1 MDFNTKNKNL
11 QPIGNENLKEC
22 LNKPTEKKLLMS
34 DFIEFMEDKNLKLD
48 RLKECGNFIKFQS
61 SEDKTKFILA
71 GGNFCNNRFCPFC
84 SWLKAKRTAFELLEL
99 IKVVEYTEKLAFIFI
114 TLTIPNVPKES
125 LREEIENFNISFN
138 RLWKTKEF
146 KAFNK
151 GFIRKLEVTY
161 QPDEFVTKQNKKKY
175 PNLKIG
181 DRLNSYNTYHPH
193 FHLVVAVNKS
203 YFKSRDYMNKRRLLE
218 LWQRATR
225 NPAITQVDIK
235 PCRMDTVKQ
244 VMELATYSAK
254 QGDLYSSKEVFD
266 GFYEGLFRKKL
277 LVYNGIF
284 KEYKKKIDTGEV
296 DPAEVIELNQLLEE
310 TTKEFYLQWE
320 KDNYLI
326 ADERDVPEEQRKKFY
341 NLKIEID

>member
-1 MDFNTKNKNL
+1 MDFNTKNKKL
-11 QPIGNENLKEC
+11 QPIGNKNLEEC
-22 LNKPTEKKLLMS
+22 LNKPTEKKLMMS

-114 TLTIPNVPKES
+114 TLTVPNVSREK
-125 LREEIENFNISFN
+125 LREEIECFNKSFK
-138 RLWKTKEF
+138 RLFETKEF

-151 GFIRKLEVTY
+151 GFIRKLEITY
-161 QPDEFVTKQNKKKY
+161 NEERND
-175 PNLKIG
+175 
-181 DRLNSYNTYHPH
+181 YHPH

-203 YFKSRDYMNKRRLLE
+203 YFTSRNYMSKRRLLE

-225 NPAITQVDIK
+225 NPNITQVDIK
-235 PCRMDTVKQ
+235 PCRMDTIKQ

-284 KEYKKKIDTGEV
+284 KEYKKKIDIGEV
-296 DPAEVIELNQLLEE
+296 DPTQVIELNQLLEE

-326 ADERDVPEEQRKKFY
+326 ADERELPEERRKKFY
-341 NLKIEID
+341 NLKIDID

>member
-1 MDFNTKNKNL
+1 MENKSL
-11 QPIGNENLKEC
+11 EESLT
-22 LNKPTEKKLLMS
+22 KPTQKKMMMN
-34 DFIEFMEDKNLKLD
+34 DFINFMEDKPLKLD

-61 SEDKTKFILA
+61 SEDKTKFMLS

-99 IKVVEYTEKLAFIFI
+99 IKVVEYKEKFAFLFI
-114 TLTIPNVPKES
+114 TLTAPNVPKEK
-125 LREEIENFNISFN
+125 LREEIEEFNVSFK
-138 RLWKTKEF
+138 RLFQTKEF
-146 KAFNK
+146 KVFNK
-151 GFIRKLEVTY
+151 GFIRKLEITY
-161 QPDEFVTKQNKKKY
+161 NEERD
-175 PNLKIG
+175 
-181 DRLNSYNTYHPH
+181 DYHPH

-203 YFKSRDYMNKRRLLE
+203 YFTSRNYMSKKRLLE
-218 LWQRATR
+218 LWQRAKRDTS
-225 NPAITQVDIK
+225 ITQVDIK

-254 QGDLYSSKEVFD
+254 QGDLYKSKEIFD

-284 KEYKKKIDTGEV
+284 KEYKKKIEVGEI

-310 TTKEFYLQWE
+310 ATKEFYLQWE
-320 KDNYLI
+320 KENYLLV
-326 ADERDVPEEQRKKFY
+326 DERDIPQERRKKFY

>member
-11 QPIGNENLKEC
+11 QPIGNKNLEEC
-22 LNKPTEKKLLMS
+22 LNKPTEKKLMMS
-34 DFIEFMEDKNLKLD
+34 DFIKFMEDKNLKLD

-71 GGNFCNNRFCPFC
+71 GGNFCKNRFCPFC

-114 TLTIPNVPKES
+114 TLTVPNVPKES

-161 QPDEFVTKQNKKKY
+161 NEERND
-175 PNLKIG
+175 
-181 DRLNSYNTYHPH
+181 YHPH

-203 YFKSRDYMNKRRLLE
+203 YFKSRNYMSKRRLLE

-244 VMELATYSAK
+244 IMELATYSAK

-296 DPAEVIELNQLLEE
+296 DPAQVIELNQLLEE
-310 TTKEFYLQWE
+310 ATKEFYLQWE

-326 ADERDVPEEQRKKFY
+326 ADERDVPKEQRKKFY

>member
-71 GGNFCNNRFCPFC
+71 GGNFCKNRFCPFC

-114 TLTIPNVPKES
+114 TLTVPNVPKES

-161 QPDEFVTKQNKKKY
+161 NEERND
-175 PNLKIG
+175 
-181 DRLNSYNTYHPH
+181 YHPH
-193 FHLVVAVNKS
+193 FHLAVAVNKS
-203 YFKSRDYMNKRRLLE
+203 YFKSRDYMSKRRLLE

-284 KEYKKKIDTGEV
+284 KEYKKKIEVGEV
-296 DPAEVIELNQLLEE
+296 DPAQVIELNQILEE
-310 TTKEFYLQWE
+310 ATKEICLMWE
-320 KDNYLI
+320 KSSYLL
-326 ADERDVPEEQRKKFY
+326 ADERELPEEQRKKFY

>member
-11 QPIGNENLKEC
+11 QPIGNKNLEEC

-34 DFIEFMEDKNLKLD
+34 DFIGFMEDKNLKLD

-99 IKVVEYTEKLAFIFI
+99 IKVVEYKEKFAFLFI
-114 TLTIPNVPKES
+114 TLTVPNVPKES

-151 GFIRKLEVTY
+151 GFIRKLEITY
-161 QPDEFVTKQNKKKY
+161 NEERND
-175 PNLKIG
+175 
-181 DRLNSYNTYHPH
+181 YHPH

-203 YFKSRDYMNKRRLLE
+203 YFTSRDYMSKRRLLE

-225 NPAITQVDIK
+225 NPNITQVDIK

-254 QGDLYSSKEVFD
+254 QGELYSSKEVFD

-284 KEYKKKIDTGEV
+284 KEYKKKIEVGEV
-296 DPAEVIELNQLLEE
+296 DPAEVIELNQILEE
-310 TTKEFYLQWE
+310 ATREICLMWE
-320 KDNYLI
+320 KSSYLL
-326 ADERDVPEEQRKKFY
+326 ADERELPEEQRKKFY
-341 NLKIEID
+341 NLKIEIE

>member
-1 MDFNTKNKNL
+1 MDFNTKNKKL
-11 QPIGNENLKEC
+11 QPIGNKNLEEC
-22 LNKPTEKKLLMS
+22 LNKPTEKKLMMS

-114 TLTIPNVPKES
+114 TLTVPNVSREK
-125 LREEIENFNISFN
+125 LREEIECFNKSFK
-138 RLWKTKEF
+138 RLFETKEF

-151 GFIRKLEVTY
+151 GFIRKLEITY
-161 QPDEFVTKQNKKKY
+161 NEERND
-175 PNLKIG
+175 
-181 DRLNSYNTYHPH
+181 YHPH

-203 YFKSRDYMNKRRLLE
+203 YFTSRDYMSKRRLLE

-225 NPAITQVDIK
+225 NPNITQVDIK
-235 PCRMDTVKQ
+235 PCRMDTIKQ

-284 KEYKKKIDTGEV
+284 KEYKKKIDIGEV
-296 DPAEVIELNQLLEE
+296 DPTQVIELNQLLEE
-310 TTKEFYLQWE
+310 ATKEFYLQWE
-320 KDNYLI
+320 KDNLLASTDGRLSFI
-326 ADERDVPEEQRKKFY
+326 
-341 NLKIEID
+341 

>member
-1 MDFNTKNKNL
+1 MDFNTKNKKL
-11 QPIGNENLKEC
+11 QPIGNKNLEEC
-22 LNKPTEKKLLMS
+22 LNKPTEKKLMMS

-61 SEDKTKFILA
+61 SEDKTKFILT

-114 TLTIPNVPKES
+114 TLTVPNVSREK
-125 LREEIENFNISFN
+125 LREEIECFNKSFK
-138 RLWKTKEF
+138 RLFETKEF

-151 GFIRKLEVTY
+151 GFIRKLEITY
-161 QPDEFVTKQNKKKY
+161 NEERND
-175 PNLKIG
+175 
-181 DRLNSYNTYHPH
+181 YHPH

-203 YFKSRDYMNKRRLLE
+203 YFTSRDYMSKRRLLE

-225 NPAITQVDIK
+225 NPNITQVDIK
-235 PCRMDTVKQ
+235 PCRMDTIKQ

-284 KEYKKKIDTGEV
+284 KEYKKKIDIGEV
-296 DPAEVIELNQLLEE
+296 DPTQVIELNQLLEE

-326 ADERDVPEEQRKKFY
+326 ADERELPEERRKKFY
-341 NLKIEID
+341 NLKIDID

>member
-1 MDFNTKNKNL
+1 MDFNTKNKKL

-22 LNKPTEKKLLMS
+22 LNKPTEKKLLMF

-99 IKVVEYTEKLAFIFI
+99 IKVVEYKEKFAFLFI
-114 TLTIPNVPKES
+114 TLTVPNVPKES

-151 GFIRKLEVTY
+151 GFIRKLEITY
-161 QPDEFVTKQNKKKY
+161 NEERND
-175 PNLKIG
+175 
-181 DRLNSYNTYHPH
+181 YHPH

-203 YFKSRDYMNKRRLLE
+203 YFTSRDYMSKRRLLE

-225 NPAITQVDIK
+225 NPNITQVDIK

-254 QGDLYSSKEVFD
+254 QGELYSSKEVFD

-284 KEYKKKIDTGEV
+284 KEYKKKIEVGEV
-296 DPAEVIELNQLLEE
+296 DPAEVIELNQILEE
-310 TTKEFYLQWE
+310 ATREICLMWE
-320 KDNYLI
+320 KSSYLL
-326 ADERDVPEEQRKKFY
+326 ADERELPEEQRKKFY

>member
-1 MDFNTKNKNL
+1 MDFNTKNKKL

-48 RLKECGNFIKFQS
+48 RLKECGNFIKFQA

-114 TLTIPNVPKES
+114 TLTVPNVPKES

-161 QPDEFVTKQNKKKY
+161 NEERND
-175 PNLKIG
+175 
-181 DRLNSYNTYHPH
+181 YHPH

-203 YFKSRDYMNKRRLLE
+203 YFTSRDYMSKRRLLE

-244 VMELATYSAK
+244 IMELATYSAK

-296 DPAEVIELNQLLEE
+296 DPAQIIELNQLLEE
-310 TTKEFYLQWE
+310 ATKEFYLQWE

-326 ADERDVPEEQRKKFY
+326 ADERDVPEERRKKFY

>member
-1 MDFNTKNKNL
+1 MDFNTKNKKL
-11 QPIGNENLKEC
+11 QPIGNKNLEEC
-22 LNKPTEKKLLMS
+22 LNKPTEKKLMMS

-114 TLTIPNVPKES
+114 TLTVPNVSREK
-125 LREEIENFNISFN
+125 LREEIECFNKSFK
-138 RLWKTKEF
+138 RLFETKEF

-151 GFIRKLEVTY
+151 GFIRKLEITY
-161 QPDEFVTKQNKKKY
+161 NEERND
-175 PNLKIG
+175 
-181 DRLNSYNTYHPH
+181 YHPH

-203 YFKSRDYMNKRRLLE
+203 YFTSRDYMSKRRLLE

-225 NPAITQVDIK
+225 NPNITQVDIK
-235 PCRMDTVKQ
+235 PCRMDTIKQ

-284 KEYKKKIDTGEV
+284 KEYKKKIDIGEV
-296 DPAEVIELNQLLEE
+296 DPTQVIELNQLLEE
-310 TTKEFYLQWE
+310 TTKEFYY
-320 KDNYLI
+320 NG
-326 ADERDVPEEQRKKFY
+326 KK
-341 NLKIEID
+341 III

>member
-1 MDFNTKNKNL
+1 MDFNTKNKKL

-48 RLKECGNFIKFQS
+48 RLKECGNFIKFQAS
-61 SEDKTKFILA
+61 KDKTKFILA
-71 GGNFCNNRFCPFC
+71 GGNFCKNRFCPFC

-114 TLTIPNVPKES
+114 TLTVPNVPRES
-125 LREEIENFNISFN
+125 LREEIENFNKSFK
-138 RLWKTKEF
+138 RLFQTEEF

-161 QPDEFVTKQNKKKY
+161 NEERND
-175 PNLKIG
+175 
-181 DRLNSYNTYHPH
+181 YHPH

-203 YFKSRDYMNKRRLLE
+203 YFKSRDYMSKRRLLE

-244 VMELATYSAK
+244 IMELATYSAK

-284 KEYKKKIDTGEV
+284 KEYKKKIDTGEI

-310 TTKEFYLQWE
+310 ATKEFYLQWE

>member
-1 MDFNTKNKNL
+1 MDFNTKNKKL
-11 QPIGNENLKEC
+11 QPIGNKNLEEC
-22 LNKPTEKKLLMS
+22 LNKPTEKKLMMS

-114 TLTIPNVPKES
+114 TLTVPNVSREK
-125 LREEIENFNISFN
+125 LREEIECFNKSFK
-138 RLWKTKEF
+138 RLFETKEF

-151 GFIRKLEVTY
+151 GFIRKLEITY
-161 QPDEFVTKQNKKKY
+161 NEERSD
-175 PNLKIG
+175 
-181 DRLNSYNTYHPH
+181 YHPH

-203 YFKSRDYMNKRRLLE
+203 YFTSRDYMSKRRLLE

-225 NPAITQVDIK
+225 NPNITQVDIK
-235 PCRMDTVKQ
+235 PCRMDTIKQ

-284 KEYKKKIDTGEV
+284 KEYKKKIDIGEV
-296 DPAEVIELNQLLEE
+296 DPTQVIELNQLLEE

-326 ADERDVPEEQRKKFY
+326 ADERELPEERRKKFY
-341 NLKIEID
+341 NLKIDID

>member
-1 MDFNTKNKNL
+1 MENKSL
-11 QPIGNENLKEC
+11 EESLT
-22 LNKPTEKKLLMS
+22 KPTQKKMMMN
-34 DFIEFMEDKNLKLD
+34 DFINFMEDKHLKLD

-61 SEDKTKFILA
+61 SEDKTKFMLS

-99 IKVVEYTEKLAFIFI
+99 IKVVEYKEKFAFLFI
-114 TLTIPNVPKES
+114 TLTAPNVPKEK
-125 LREEIENFNISFN
+125 LREEIEEFNVSFK
-138 RLWKTKEF
+138 RLFQTKEF
-146 KAFNK
+146 KVFNK
-151 GFIRKLEVTY
+151 GFIRKLEITY
-161 QPDEFVTKQNKKKY
+161 NEER
-175 PNLKIG
+175 G
-181 DRLNSYNTYHPH
+181 DYHPH

-203 YFKSRDYMNKRRLLE
+203 YFTSRNYMSKKRLLE
-218 LWQRATR
+218 LWQRAKRDTS
-225 NPAITQVDIK
+225 ITQVDIK

-254 QGDLYSSKEVFD
+254 QGDLYKSKEIFD

-284 KEYKKKIDTGEV
+284 KEYKKKIEVGEI

-310 TTKEFYLQWE
+310 ATKEFYLQWE
-320 KDNYLI
+320 KENYLLV
-326 ADERDVPEEQRKKFY
+326 DERDIPQERRKKFY

>member
-1 MDFNTKNKNL
+1 MDFNIKNKKL

-22 LNKPTEKKLLMS
+22 LNKPTEKKLMMS
-34 DFIEFMEDKNLKLD
+34 DFIGFMEDKNLKLD
-48 RLKECGNFIKFQS
+48 RLIECGNFIKFQS

-114 TLTIPNVPKES
+114 TLTVPNVSKES
-125 LREEIENFNISFN
+125 LRKEIENFNKSFK
-138 RLWKTKEF
+138 RLFQSQEF

-151 GFIRKLEVTY
+151 GFIRKLEITY
-161 QPDEFVTKQNKKKY
+161 NEKRND
-175 PNLKIG
+175 
-181 DRLNSYNTYHPH
+181 YHPH

-203 YFKSRDYMNKRRLLE
+203 YFKSRNYMSKRRLLE

-225 NPAITQVDIK
+225 NPNITQVDIK

-254 QGDLYSSKEVFD
+254 QGDLYSSKDVFD

-284 KEYKKKIDTGEV
+284 KEYKKKIEVGEV
-296 DPAEVIELNQLLEE
+296 DPAEVIELNQILEE
-310 TTKEFYLQWE
+310 ATKEICLMWE
-320 KDNYLI
+320 KSSYLL
-326 ADERDVPEEQRKKFY
+326 ADERELPEEQRKKFY

>member
-34 DFIEFMEDKNLKLD
+34 DFIGFMEDKNLKLD

-114 TLTIPNVPKES
+114 TLTVPNVPKES

-151 GFIRKLEVTY
+151 GFIRKLEITY
-161 QPDEFVTKQNKKKY
+161 NEERND
-175 PNLKIG
+175 
-181 DRLNSYNTYHPH
+181 YHPH

-203 YFKSRDYMNKRRLLE
+203 YFKSRNYMSKRRLLE

-235 PCRMDTVKQ
+235 PCRMNTIKQ

-266 GFYEGLFRKKL
+266 GFYEGLYRKKL

-296 DPAEVIELNQLLEE
+296 DPAQVIELNQLLEE
-310 TTKEFYLQWE
+310 ATKEFYLQWE

-326 ADERDVPEEQRKKFY
+326 ADERDIPEEQRKKFY
-341 NLKIEID
+341 NLEIDMD

>member
-11 QPIGNENLKEC
+11 QPIGNKNLEEC
-22 LNKPTEKKLLMS
+22 LNKPTEKKLMMS
-34 DFIEFMEDKNLKLD
+34 DFIKFMEDKNLKLD
-48 RLKECGNFIKFQS
+48 RLKECGNFIKFQA

-114 TLTIPNVPKES
+114 TLTVPNVPKES
-125 LREEIENFNISFN
+125 LREEIENFNVSFK
-138 RLWKTKEF
+138 RLFQTEEF

-161 QPDEFVTKQNKKKY
+161 NEERND
-175 PNLKIG
+175 
-181 DRLNSYNTYHPH
+181 YHPH

-203 YFKSRDYMNKRRLLE
+203 YFKSRNYMSKRRLLE

-244 VMELATYSAK
+244 IMELATYSAK

-296 DPAEVIELNQLLEE
+296 DPAQVIELNQILEE
-310 TTKEFYLQWE
+310 ATKEICLMWE
-320 KDNYLI
+320 KSSYLL
-326 ADERDVPEEQRKKFY
+326 ADERELPEEQRKKFY

>member
-11 QPIGNENLKEC
+11 QPIGNKNLEEC

-34 DFIEFMEDKNLKLD
+34 DFIGFMEDKNLKLD

-99 IKVVEYTEKLAFIFI
+99 IKVVEYKEKFAFLFI
-114 TLTIPNVPKES
+114 TLTVPNVPKES

-161 QPDEFVTKQNKKKY
+161 NEERND
-175 PNLKIG
+175 
-181 DRLNSYNTYHPH
+181 YHPH

-203 YFKSRDYMNKRRLLE
+203 YFTSRDYMSKRRLLE
-218 LWQRATR
+218 LWKRATR

-296 DPAEVIELNQLLEE
+296 DPAQVIELNQLLEE
-310 TTKEFYLQWE
+310 ATKEFYLQWE

-341 NLKIEID
+341 NLEIDMD

>member
-71 GGNFCNNRFCPFC
+71 GGNFCKNRFCPFC

-114 TLTIPNVPKES
+114 TLTVPNVPKES

-138 RLWKTKEF
+138 RLWKAKEF

-161 QPDEFVTKQNKKKY
+161 NEERND
-175 PNLKIG
+175 
-181 DRLNSYNTYHPH
+181 YHPH

-203 YFKSRDYMNKRRLLE
+203 YFKSRDYMSKRRLLE

-254 QGDLYSSKEVFD
+254 QGELYSSKEVFD

-284 KEYKKKIDTGEV
+284 KEYKKKIEVGEV
-296 DPAEVIELNQLLEE
+296 DPAQVIELNQILEE
-310 TTKEFYLQWE
+310 ATKEICLMWE
-320 KDNYLI
+320 KSSYLL
-326 ADERDVPEEQRKKFY
+326 ADERELPEEQRKKFY

>member
-11 QPIGNENLKEC
+11 QPIGNKNLEEC

-34 DFIEFMEDKNLKLD
+34 DFIGFMEDKNLKLD

-84 SWLKAKRTAFELLEL
+84 SWLKAKKTAFELLEL
-99 IKVVEYTEKLAFIFI
+99 IKVVEYKEKFAFLFI
-114 TLTIPNVPKES
+114 TLTVPNVPKES

-151 GFIRKLEVTY
+151 GFIRKLEITY
-161 QPDEFVTKQNKKKY
+161 NEERND
-175 PNLKIG
+175 
-181 DRLNSYNTYHPH
+181 YHPH

-203 YFKSRDYMNKRRLLE
+203 YFTSRDYMSKRRLLE

-225 NPAITQVDIK
+225 NPNITQVDIK

-254 QGDLYSSKEVFD
+254 QGELYSSKEVFD

-284 KEYKKKIDTGEV
+284 KEYKKKIEVGEV
-296 DPAEVIELNQLLEE
+296 NPAEVIELNQILEE
-310 TTKEFYLQWE
+310 ATREICLMWE
-320 KDNYLI
+320 KSSYLL
-326 ADERDVPEEQRKKFY
+326 ADERELPEEQRKKFY
-341 NLKIEID
+341 NLEIDMD

>member
-34 DFIEFMEDKNLKLD
+34 DFIGFMEDKNLKLD

-114 TLTIPNVPKES
+114 TLTVPNVPKES

-151 GFIRKLEVTY
+151 GFIRKLEITY
-161 QPDEFVTKQNKKKY
+161 NEERND
-175 PNLKIG
+175 
-181 DRLNSYNTYHPH
+181 YHPH

-203 YFKSRDYMNKRRLLE
+203 YFKSRNYMSKRRLLE

-284 KEYKKKIDTGEV
+284 KEYKKKIEVGEV
-296 DPAEVIELNQLLEE
+296 DPAQVIELNQILEE
-310 TTKEFYLQWE
+310 ATKEICLMWE
-320 KDNYLI
+320 KSSYLL
-326 ADERDVPEEQRKKFY
+326 ADERELPEEQRKKFY
-341 NLKIEID
+341 NLKIEIE

>member
-1 MDFNTKNKNL
+1 M
-11 QPIGNENLKEC
+11 
-22 LNKPTEKKLLMS
+22 MS

-114 TLTIPNVPKES
+114 TLTVPNVSREK
-125 LREEIENFNISFN
+125 LREEIECFNKSFK
-138 RLWKTKEF
+138 RLFETKEF

-151 GFIRKLEVTY
+151 GFIRKLEITY
-161 QPDEFVTKQNKKKY
+161 NEERND
-175 PNLKIG
+175 
-181 DRLNSYNTYHPH
+181 YHPH

-203 YFKSRDYMNKRRLLE
+203 YFTSRDYMSKRRLLE

-225 NPAITQVDIK
+225 NPNITQVDIK
-235 PCRMDTVKQ
+235 PCRMDTIKQ

-284 KEYKKKIDTGEV
+284 KEYKKKIDIGEV
-296 DPAEVIELNQLLEE
+296 DPTQVIELNQLLEE

-326 ADERDVPEEQRKKFY
+326 ADERELPEERRKKFY
-341 NLKIEID
+341 NLKIDID

>member
-1 MDFNTKNKNL
+1 MDFNTKNKKL
-11 QPIGNENLKEC
+11 QSIGNKNLEEC
-22 LNKPTEKKLLMS
+22 LNKPTEKKLMMS

-114 TLTIPNVPKES
+114 TLTVPNVSREK
-125 LREEIENFNISFN
+125 LREEIECFNKSFK
-138 RLWKTKEF
+138 RLFETKEF

-151 GFIRKLEVTY
+151 GFIRKLEITY
-161 QPDEFVTKQNKKKY
+161 NEERND
-175 PNLKIG
+175 
-181 DRLNSYNTYHPH
+181 YHPH

-203 YFKSRDYMNKRRLLE
+203 YFTSRDYMSKRRLLE

-225 NPAITQVDIK
+225 NPNITQVDIK
-235 PCRMDTVKQ
+235 PCRMDTIKQ

-284 KEYKKKIDTGEV
+284 KEYKKKIDIGEV
-296 DPAEVIELNQLLEE
+296 DPTQVIELNQLLEE

-326 ADERDVPEEQRKKFY
+326 ADERELPEERRKKFY
-341 NLKIEID
+341 NLKIDID

>member
-11 QPIGNENLKEC
+11 QPIGNKNLEEC

-34 DFIEFMEDKNLKLD
+34 DFIGFMEDKNLKLD

-99 IKVVEYTEKLAFIFI
+99 IKVVEYKEKFAFLFI
-114 TLTIPNVPKES
+114 TLTVPNVPKES

-151 GFIRKLEVTY
+151 GFIRKLEITY
-161 QPDEFVTKQNKKKY
+161 NEERND
-175 PNLKIG
+175 
-181 DRLNSYNTYHPH
+181 YHPH

-203 YFKSRDYMNKRRLLE
+203 YFTSRDYMSKRRLLE

-225 NPAITQVDIK
+225 NPNITQVDIK

-254 QGDLYSSKEVFD
+254 QGELYSSKEVFD

-284 KEYKKKIDTGEV
+284 KEYKKKIEVGEV
-296 DPAEVIELNQLLEE
+296 NPAEVIELNQILEE
-310 TTKEFYLQWE
+310 ATKEFYLQWE
-320 KDNYLI
+320 KENYLLV
-326 ADERDVPEEQRKKFY
+326 DERDIPQERRKKFY
-341 NLKIEID
+341 NLEIEID

>member
-11 QPIGNENLKEC
+11 QPIGNKNLEEC

-34 DFIEFMEDKNLKLD
+34 DFIGFMEDKNLKLD

-99 IKVVEYTEKLAFIFI
+99 IKVVEYEEKFAFLFI
-114 TLTIPNVPKES
+114 TLTVPNVPKES

-151 GFIRKLEVTY
+151 GFIRKLEITY
-161 QPDEFVTKQNKKKY
+161 NEERND
-175 PNLKIG
+175 
-181 DRLNSYNTYHPH
+181 YHPH

-203 YFKSRDYMNKRRLLE
+203 YFTSRDYMSKRRLLE

-225 NPAITQVDIK
+225 NPNITQVDIK
-235 PCRMDTVKQ
+235 PCRMDTIKQ

-284 KEYKKKIDTGEV
+284 KEYKKKIDIGEV
-296 DPAEVIELNQLLEE
+296 DPTQVIELNQLLEE
-310 TTKEFYLQWE
+310 ATKEFYLQWE

-341 NLKIEID
+341 NLEIDMD

>member
-34 DFIEFMEDKNLKLD
+34 DFIGFMEDKNLKLD

-114 TLTIPNVPKES
+114 TLTVPNVPKES

-151 GFIRKLEVTY
+151 GFIRKLEITY
-161 QPDEFVTKQNKKKY
+161 NEERND
-175 PNLKIG
+175 
-181 DRLNSYNTYHPH
+181 YHPH

-203 YFKSRDYMNKRRLLE
+203 YFKSRNYMSKRRLLE

-235 PCRMDTVKQ
+235 PCRMNTIKQ

-296 DPAEVIELNQLLEE
+296 DPAQVIELNQLLEE
-310 TTKEFYLQWE
+310 ATKEFYLQWE

-341 NLKIEID
+341 NLEIDMD

>member
-1 MDFNTKNKNL
+1 MDFNTKNKKL
-11 QPIGNENLKEC
+11 QPIGNKNLEEC
-22 LNKPTEKKLLMS
+22 LNKPTEKKLMMS

-71 GGNFCNNRFCPFC
+71 GGNFCKNRFCPFC

-99 IKVVEYTEKLAFIFI
+99 IKVVEYKEKFAFLFI
-114 TLTIPNVPKES
+114 TLTVPNVPKES

-151 GFIRKLEVTY
+151 GFIRKLEITY
-161 QPDEFVTKQNKKKY
+161 NEERND
-175 PNLKIG
+175 
-181 DRLNSYNTYHPH
+181 YHPH

-203 YFKSRDYMNKRRLLE
+203 YFTSRDYMSKRRLLE

-284 KEYKKKIDTGEV
+284 KKYKKKIDTGEV
-296 DPAEVIELNQLLEE
+296 DPAQIIELNQLLEE
-310 TTKEFYLQWE
+310 ATKEFYLQWE

-326 ADERDVPEEQRKKFY
+326 ADERELPEERRKKFY
-341 NLKIEID
+341 NLKIDID

>member
-11 QPIGNENLKEC
+11 QPIGNKNLEEC

-34 DFIEFMEDKNLKLD
+34 DFIGFMEDKNLKLD

-99 IKVVEYTEKLAFIFI
+99 IKVVEYKEKFAFLFI
-114 TLTIPNVPKES
+114 TLTVPNVPKES

-151 GFIRKLEVTY
+151 GFIRKLEITY
-161 QPDEFVTKQNKKKY
+161 NEERND
-175 PNLKIG
+175 
-181 DRLNSYNTYHPH
+181 YHPH

-203 YFKSRDYMNKRRLLE
+203 YFTSRDYMSKRRLLE

-225 NPAITQVDIK
+225 NPNITQVDIK

-254 QGDLYSSKEVFD
+254 QGELYSSKEVFD

-284 KEYKKKIDTGEV
+284 KEYKKKIEVGEIN
-296 DPAEVIELNQLLEE
+296 PAEVIELNQILEE
-310 TTKEFYLQWE
+310 ATREICLMWE
-320 KDNYLI
+320 KSSYLL
-326 ADERDVPEEQRKKFY
+326 ADERELPEEQRKKFY

>member
-1 MDFNTKNKNL
+1 MDFSIKHKNL
-11 QPIGNENLKEC
+11 QPIGNKNLEEC
-22 LNKPTEKKLLMS
+22 LNKPTQKKLMMS
-34 DFIEFMEDKNLKLD
+34 DFIEFMEDKNLKLE

-114 TLTIPNVPKES
+114 TLTVPNVSRKS
-125 LREEIENFNISFN
+125 LREEIENFNVSFN

-161 QPDEFVTKQNKKKY
+161 NEERND
-175 PNLKIG
+175 
-181 DRLNSYNTYHPH
+181 YHPH

-203 YFKSRDYMNKRRLLE
+203 YFKSRDYMSKRRLLE

-296 DPAEVIELNQLLEE
+296 DPAQVIELNQLLEE
-310 TTKEFYLQWE
+310 ATKEFYLQWE

-341 NLKIEID
+341 NLEIDMD

>member
-1 MDFNTKNKNL
+1 MDFNTKNKKL

-48 RLKECGNFIKFQS
+48 RLKECGNFIKFQA

-71 GGNFCNNRFCPFC
+71 GGNFCKNRFCPFC

-114 TLTIPNVPKES
+114 TLTVPNVPRES
-125 LREEIENFNISFN
+125 LREEIENFNKSFK
-138 RLWKTKEF
+138 RLFQTEEF

-151 GFIRKLEVTY
+151 GFIRKLEITY
-161 QPDEFVTKQNKKKY
+161 NEERND
-175 PNLKIG
+175 
-181 DRLNSYNTYHPH
+181 YHPH

-203 YFKSRDYMNKRRLLE
+203 YFKSRDYMSKRRLLE

-244 VMELATYSAK
+244 IMELATYSAK

-284 KEYKKKIDTGEV
+284 KEYKKKIDIGEV
-296 DPAEVIELNQLLEE
+296 DPAQVIELNQLLEE
-310 TTKEFYLQWE
+310 ATKEFYLQWE

-326 ADERDVPEEQRKKFY
+326 VDERDVPEERRKKFY

>member
-34 DFIEFMEDKNLKLD
+34 DFIGFMEDKNLKLD

-99 IKVVEYTEKLAFIFI
+99 IKVVEYKEKFAFLFI
-114 TLTIPNVPKES
+114 TLTVPNVPKES
-125 LREEIENFNISFN
+125 LRKEIEDFNKSFK
-138 RLWKTKEF
+138 RLFQSQEF

-151 GFIRKLEVTY
+151 GFIRKLEITY
-161 QPDEFVTKQNKKKY
+161 NEERND
-175 PNLKIG
+175 
-181 DRLNSYNTYHPH
+181 YHPH

-203 YFKSRDYMNKRRLLE
+203 YFTSRDYMSKRRLLE

-225 NPAITQVDIK
+225 NPVITQVDIK
-235 PCRMDTVKQ
+235 PCRMNTVKQ

>member
-1 MDFNTKNKNL
+1 MDFSIKHKNL
-11 QPIGNENLKEC
+11 QPIGNKNLEEC
-22 LNKPTEKKLLMS
+22 LNKPTQKKLMMS
-34 DFIEFMEDKNLKLD
+34 DFIEFMEDKNLKLE

-114 TLTIPNVPKES
+114 TLTVPNVSRKS
-125 LREEIENFNISFN
+125 LREEIENFNVSFN

-161 QPDEFVTKQNKKKY
+161 NEERND
-175 PNLKIG
+175 
-181 DRLNSYNTYHPH
+181 YHPH

-203 YFKSRDYMNKRRLLE
+203 YFKSRDYMSKRRLLE

-296 DPAEVIELNQLLEE
+296 DPAQVIELNQLLEE
-310 TTKEFYLQWE
+310 ATKEFYLQWE

-341 NLKIEID
+341 NLEIEIE

>member
-34 DFIEFMEDKNLKLD
+34 DFIGFMEDKNLKLD

-114 TLTIPNVPKES
+114 TLTVPNVPKES

-161 QPDEFVTKQNKKKY
+161 NEERND
-175 PNLKIG
+175 
-181 DRLNSYNTYHPH
+181 YHPH

-203 YFKSRDYMNKRRLLE
+203 YFKSRDYMSKRRLLE

-284 KEYKKKIDTGEV
+284 KEYKKKIEVGEV
-296 DPAEVIELNQLLEE
+296 DRAQVIELNQILEE
-310 TTKEFYLQWE
+310 ATKEICLMWE
-320 KDNYLI
+320 KSSYLL
-326 ADERDVPEEQRKKFY
+326 ADERELPEEQRKKFY

>member
-1 MDFNTKNKNL
+1 MDFNTKNKKL
-11 QPIGNENLKEC
+11 QPIGNKNLEEC
-22 LNKPTEKKLLMS
+22 LNKPTEKKLMMS

-114 TLTIPNVPKES
+114 TLTVPNVSREK
-125 LREEIENFNISFN
+125 LREEIECFNKSFK
-138 RLWKTKEF
+138 RLFETKEF

-151 GFIRKLEVTY
+151 GFIRKLEITY
-161 QPDEFVTKQNKKKY
+161 NEERID
-175 PNLKIG
+175 
-181 DRLNSYNTYHPH
+181 YHPH

-203 YFKSRDYMNKRRLLE
+203 YFTSRDYMSKRRLLE

-225 NPAITQVDIK
+225 NPNITQVDIK
-235 PCRMDTVKQ
+235 PCRMDTIKQ

-284 KEYKKKIDTGEV
+284 KEYKKKIDIGEV
-296 DPAEVIELNQLLEE
+296 DPTQVIELNQLLEE

-326 ADERDVPEEQRKKFY
+326 ADERELPEERRKKFY
-341 NLKIEID
+341 NLKIDID

>member
-1 MDFNTKNKNL
+1 MDFNTKNKKL
-11 QPIGNENLKEC
+11 QPIGNKNLEEC
-22 LNKPTEKKLLMS
+22 LNKPTEKKLMMS

-48 RLKECGNFIKFQS
+48 RLKECGNFIKFQA

-71 GGNFCNNRFCPFC
+71 GGNFCKNRFCPFC

-114 TLTIPNVPKES
+114 TLTVPNVPRES
-125 LREEIENFNISFN
+125 LREEIENFNKSFK
-138 RLWKTKEF
+138 RLFQTEEF

-161 QPDEFVTKQNKKKY
+161 NEERND
-175 PNLKIG
+175 
-181 DRLNSYNTYHPH
+181 YHPH

-203 YFKSRDYMNKRRLLE
+203 YFKSRDYMSKRRLLE

-244 VMELATYSAK
+244 IMELATYSAK

-284 KEYKKKIDTGEV
+284 KEYKKKIEVGEV
-296 DPAEVIELNQLLEE
+296 DPAEVMELNQILEE

-326 ADERDVPEEQRKKFY
+326 ADERELPEERRKKFY
-341 NLKIEID
+341 NLKIDID

>member
-1 MDFNTKNKNL
+1 MDFNTKNKKL

-48 RLKECGNFIKFQS
+48 RLKECGNFIKFQA

-71 GGNFCNNRFCPFC
+71 GGNFCKNRFCPFC

-114 TLTIPNVPKES
+114 TLTVPNVPRES
-125 LREEIENFNISFN
+125 LREEIENFNKSFK
-138 RLWKTKEF
+138 RLFQTEEF

-161 QPDEFVTKQNKKKY
+161 NEERND
-175 PNLKIG
+175 
-181 DRLNSYNTYHPH
+181 YHPH

-203 YFKSRDYMNKRRLLE
+203 YFKSRDYMSKRRLLE

-244 VMELATYSAK
+244 IMELATYSAK

-284 KEYKKKIDTGEV
+284 KEYKKKIDIGEV
-296 DPAEVIELNQLLEE
+296 DPAQVIELNQLLEE
-310 TTKEFYLQWE
+310 ATKEFYLQWE

-326 ADERDVPEEQRKKFY
+326 ADERDVPEERRKKFY